1 MDYYKILELDSNCS
15 EEDIKKAYRKLALKY
30 HPDKNREPGAAE
42 KFKAISE
49 AYQILSDPE
58 KRRIYDD
65 RDSFAQAD
73 DNIPYTTHDNSYHYR
88 TSPLFST
95 FQFQSPEDIFRQFFG
110 GQDPF
115 KLFFDDP
122 FLSVNRRDPLFDN
135 SPLDEFVGFSQ
146 RSSLFDSPLASGAKS
161 VSTKTTIINGK
172 RHTVTTI
179 QDKDGVKVI
188 EDYGDGHQ
196 RITVNGVEQPTS
208 ITGPSSEQQQQRI
221 AYNEELPQKTFNRA
235 SIDRASP
242 VNETSTSADANRM
255 THDRN
260 AHEKKKSN
268 KSFCCC
274 TVQ

>member
-58 KRRIYDD
+58 KRRIYDS
-65 RDSFAQAD
+65 RDSFVQAD
-73 DNIPYTTHDNSYHYR
+73 DDIPYTTHDNSYYYR

-122 FLSVNRRDPLFDN
+122 FLGVSRRDPLFDN
-135 SPLDEFVGFSQ
+135 SPFDEFAGFSQ

-196 RITVNGVEQPTS
+196 RITINGMEQPTS
-208 ITGPSSEQQQQRI
+208 ITGPSSEQQQQQQRI
-221 AYNEELPQKTFNRA
+221 AYNEEQPQKTSNRV
-235 SIDRASP
+235 SIDHTSP
-242 VNETSTSADANRM
+242 VNDTSTSVDANRM
-255 THDRN
+255 AHDRN
-260 AHEKKKSN
+260 THGKFYRKPFLYN
-268 KSFCCC
+268 C
-274 TVQ
+274 